1 MMSTVFFTLL
11 SPEQKTIC
19 ILLRLKNNKVTE
31 CTVMKGCMM
40 IYKKILNKA
49 IELIGGARNTD
60 YGDRVTN
67 HQNIANLWSAFLN
80 KKISAHD
87 VAICMAL
94 VKVAR
99 LMHSRKS
106 DSYVD
111 LAAYGAIAGEIAERE
126 EDKND

>member
-1 MMSTVFFTLL
+1 
-11 SPEQKTIC
+11 
-19 ILLRLKNNKVTE
+19 
-31 CTVMKGCMM
+31 MM

-67 HQNIANLWSAFLN
+67 HQNIANLWSAFLQ

-126 EDKND
+126 ENKDAE

>member
-1 MMSTVFFTLL
+1 MK
-11 SPEQKTIC
+11 KTSDF
-19 ILLRLKNNKVTE
+19 LK
-31 CTVMKGCMM
+31 
-40 IYKKILNKA
+40 KA
-49 IELIGGARNTD
+49 IELVEGQRQED
-60 YGDRVTN
+60 YGDKTLN
-67 HQNIANLWSAFLN
+67 HQNIANLWNSYLGMD
-80 KKISAHD
+80 ISPHD

-126 EDKND
+126 EGKDAE

>member
-1 MMSTVFFTLL
+1 MIF
-11 SPEQKTIC
+11 KD
-19 ILLRLKNNKVTE
+19 ILKE
-31 CTVMKGCMM
+31 
-40 IYKKILNKA
+40 A
-49 IELIGGARNTD
+49 INLIGGQRNTD

-67 HQNIANLWSAFLN
+67 HENIANLWSAFLG

-126 EDKND
+126 EGKDAE

>member
-1 MMSTVFFTLL
+1 MK
-11 SPEQKTIC
+11 KTSDF
-19 ILLRLKNNKVTE
+19 LK
-31 CTVMKGCMM
+31 
-40 IYKKILNKA
+40 KA
-49 IELIGGARNTD
+49 IELVEGQRQED
-60 YGDRVTN
+60 YGDKTLN
-67 HQNIANLWSAFLN
+67 HQNIARLWTAYLDLD
-80 KKISAHD
+80 ISPHD

-126 EDKND
+126 EGKDAE